1 MSVCKSEG
9 LELWTVDRRV
19 SPTAAACACDAS
31 LGPSAGG
38 ILCHMPHH
46 LMSFVTSSYVI
57 CHVILCH
64 LSHHLMSLVSSAG
77 GICCVHLR
85 TLSMLFVRVG
95 SCTCVNVWAVYTVQR
110 VVSCLS
116 ILVSKEAYTRVKRGL
131 YYYSI
136 LPISMSWCVV
146 EVTQGIHLPARD
158 ACAHGALNRWRK
170 RRRRRRQRATRRKCS
185 ATSSALAPSYR
196 LPRRW
201 ISRSCRPFPSRR
213 RPLRSGV

>member
-1 MSVCKSEG
+1 MSYATSSYVICHI
-9 LELWTVDRRV
+9 
-19 SPTAAACACDAS
+19 
-31 LGPSAGG
+31 
-38 ILCHMPHH
+38 ILCHMPRH
-46 LMSFVTSSYVI
+46 LMSFVTSSYVAGVI
-57 CHVILCH
+57 CWRHLLRASAHALNAVCPCRQLHLCKCVGRVH
-64 LSHHLMSLVSSAG
+64 RAASSVLP
-77 GICCVHLR
+77 I
-85 TLSMLFVRVG
+85 
-95 SCTCVNVWAVYTVQR
+95 
-110 VVSCLS
+110 
-116 ILVSKEAYTRVKRGL
+116 YTRVKRGL